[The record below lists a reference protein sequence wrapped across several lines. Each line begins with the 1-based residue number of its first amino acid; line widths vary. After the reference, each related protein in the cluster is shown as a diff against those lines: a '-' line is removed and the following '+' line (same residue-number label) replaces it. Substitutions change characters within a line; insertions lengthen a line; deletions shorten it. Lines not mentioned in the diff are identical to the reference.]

1 MTRRWKLIWAILGL
15 LATAT
20 MIVAWPIYKMY
31 RLTPVS
37 ATLRERTKKAVEKN
51 PHLQP
56 DWDKAMEDGVLTW
69 PEAKAILEKA
79 GEKAEPE
86 D

>member
-1 MTRRWKLIWAILGL
+1 MSRRSKQIWAILAI
-15 LATAT
+15 LATVSFT
-20 MIVAWPIYKMY
+20 VAWPIYKKFSVK
-31 RLTPVS
+31 PVS
-37 ATLRERTKKAVEKN
+37 AALMERTKQAVEKH
-51 PHLQP
+51 PQLQP

>member
-1 MTRRWKLIWAILGL
+1 
-15 LATAT
+15 
-20 MIVAWPIYKMY
+20 
-31 RLTPVS
+31 
-37 ATLRERTKKAVEKN
+37 
-51 PHLQP
+51 
-56 DWDKAMEDGVLTW
+56 MEDGVLTW